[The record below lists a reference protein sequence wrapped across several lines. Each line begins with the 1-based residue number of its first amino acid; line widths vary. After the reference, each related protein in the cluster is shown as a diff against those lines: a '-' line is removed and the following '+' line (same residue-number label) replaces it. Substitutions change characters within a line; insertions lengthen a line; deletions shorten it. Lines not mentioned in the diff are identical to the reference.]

1 MPLDADRIEHW
12 PIDRLLPYIANARS
26 HPEAQVAQIAGSIA
40 EFGFNV
46 PCLVDERGVL
56 MAGHGRLLAAKRL
69 GLAEIPVIRLGH
81 LTGAQARAFR
91 IADNQIALNALWDDT
106 VLAAELARLREDGVD
121 LDLLG
126 FGEDDLDR
134 LLDGLAGDGDGGQTD
149 EDEVPEPPVAPVT
162 RPGDLWVL
170 GRHRLLCGDA
180 THATGVA
187 RLLNGK
193 KPHLLISDPPYGVD
207 YDPSW
212 RNEAGVS
219 ATARTGKVTNDDRA
233 DWREAWALFPGD
245 VAYVWHAGVH
255 AKTVAESLE
264 AAGFLVRSQI
274 IWSKARFVLGRG
286 DYHWQ
291 HEPCFYAVRKSATGH
306 WQGARDQSTV
316 WAIGA
321 IGDEDE
327 ATVHGTQKPVE
338 CMRRPM
344 INNSA
349 KNDAIYEPFAGSGT
363 TIIAAESTGRVCT
376 ASASMP
382 SAVTESVAARRIS
395 WSWPVESRSRPP
407 KSAMISSFKSR
418 NRIAICVR
426 PSKGSTVNKRLP
438 LLTALL
444 WRRRRGCSAPVS
456 PELFSMPPE

>member
-1 MPLDADRIEHW
+1 MPPRLPDSVEHW
-12 PIDRLLPYIANARS
+12 PLDRLRPYGRNPRIHS
-26 HPEAQVAQIAGSIA
+26 DAQIAQIAASIV
-40 EFGFNV
+40 EFGWTN
-46 PCLVDERGVL
+46 PVL
-56 MAGHGRLLAAKRL
+56 ISGDGTVIAGHGRLDAARRL
-69 GLAEIPVIRLGH
+69 GLDAVPVLVLDH
-81 LTGAQARAFR
+81 LSESQRRAYV
-91 IADNQIALNALWDDT
+91 IADNQIALNAGWDDT
-106 VLAAELARLREDGVD
+106 VLAAELAGLREDGVD

-162 RPGDLWVL
+162 RPGDLWIL
-170 GRHRLLCGDA
+170 GLHRLLCGDA
-180 THATGVA
+180 TNATCAA
-187 RLLNGK
+187 RLLDGK

-219 ATARTGKVTNDDRA
+219 VTARTGKVANDDRA

-255 AKTVAESLE
+255 TKTVAESLE

-274 IWSKARFVLGRG
+274 IWSKPRFVLGRG

-344 INNSA
+344 INNSVTG
-349 KNDAIYEPFAGSGT
+349 DAIYEPFAGSGT
-363 TIIAAESTGRVCT
+363 TVIAAESTGRVCLAMEIDPRYCDVIVERWQRFT
-376 ASASMP
+376 GKDAVLAGGAASFAGVRNGRA
-382 SAVTESVAARRIS
+382 AV
-395 WSWPVESRSRPP
+395 
-407 KSAMISSFKSR
+407 
-418 NRIAICVR
+418 
-426 PSKGSTVNKRLP
+426 
-438 LLTALL
+438 
-444 WRRRRGCSAPVS
+444 
-456 PELFSMPPE
+456 